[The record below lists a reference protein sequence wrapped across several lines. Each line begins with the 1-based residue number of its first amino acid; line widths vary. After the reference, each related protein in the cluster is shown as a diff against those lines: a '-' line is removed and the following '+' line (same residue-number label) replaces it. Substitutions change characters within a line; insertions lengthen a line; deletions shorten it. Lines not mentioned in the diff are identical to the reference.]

1 MNPQT
6 HTAPQ
11 EQPEAPAS
19 FAAILPLLLFL
30 LIFIGTGVSLSLT
43 GVDMAFYQLSATV
56 AILPAIALALMQGRA
71 RLAKKIT
78 IFLTGVGEIN
88 IITMCMI
95 YLLAGGF
102 AATATAIG
110 SVDATVNFGLS
121 LVPPA
126 FILPGLFLIG
136 AFVST
141 AMGTS
146 MGTVAAQTSIEV
158 PVLMGVVLGGAMF
171 GDNLSMIS
179 DTTIAATRT
188 QGCEM
193 GDKFRMNFL
202 IVLPA
207 ALLTVA
213 LLWFSASGGTEVAL
227 HDFELVRVLPYM
239 AVLVLALTGLNAFIV
254 LAAGILLSGLV
265 GLFCGI
271 PGAEGQIVPYSLLRW
286 GQDIYKGFT
295 GMNEIMVLSMLIGGL
310 GELIRYHGGIA
321 WLLARV
327 DGLARRLAG
336 KDGRKGSSR
345 VGESCIALLA
355 SLADICTANNTV
367 AIILTGGLAREIALK
382 NGIDPRRSAS
392 LLDIFSCVFQGLI
405 PWAAQ
410 LLLAGSLSR
419 ISPLEITINNWYCML
434 LAVAGT
440 LAIILG
446 LPRVKA
452 RSTEV

>member
-6 HTAPQ
+6 YTAPQ
-11 EQPEAPAS
+11 EQQEAPAS

-30 LIFIGTGVSLSLT
+30 LIFIGTGVSLSLA

-71 RLAKKIT
+71 RLSKKIT

-146 MGTVAAQTSIEV
+146 MGTVAAITPIALGVAAQTSIEV

-171 GDNLSMIS
+171 GDNLS
-179 DTTIAATRT
+179 
-188 QGCEM
+188 M

-213 LLWFSASGGTEVAL
+213 LLWFSASGGTEVTL
-227 HDFELVRVLPYM
+227 HDFELIRVLPYI

-254 LAAGILLSGLV
+254 LATGILLSGLV

-271 PGAEGQIVPYSLLRW
+271 PGADGQIVPYSLLRW

-336 KDGRKGSSR
+336 KSGGKGSSR

-410 LLLAGSLSR
+410 LLLAGSLAK

-434 LAVAGT
+434 LAVAGI

-446 LPRVKA
+446 LPRIKA
-452 RSTEV
+452 RSTEA